1 VAHLKPS
8 DGGTAATQRKYSLLT
23 SLQPIE
29 SAAILLLPN
38 VVNVRYGQ
46 LMLMDDFLQWLL
58 ILQEYTVPSRCLIAG
73 SVLSISILLP
83 CKKVCIQMLGTLSF
97 FVTYAITF

>member
-38 VVNVRYGQ
+38 VRYGQ
-46 LMLMDDFLQWLL
+46 LMLMDDFLQ
-58 ILQEYTVPSRCLIAG
+58 
-73 SVLSISILLP
+73 
-83 CKKVCIQMLGTLSF
+83 
-97 FVTYAITF
+97 